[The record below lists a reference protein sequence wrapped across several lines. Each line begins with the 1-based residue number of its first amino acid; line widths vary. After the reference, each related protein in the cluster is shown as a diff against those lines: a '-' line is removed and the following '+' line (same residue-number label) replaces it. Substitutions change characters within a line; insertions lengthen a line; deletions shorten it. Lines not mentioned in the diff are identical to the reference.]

1 MIRKLFY
8 FFNVCVLVLLFAACM
23 SCYISPAVAWLL
35 PFLGLAFP
43 IVVILV
49 VVFLL
54 IWAIWWKKMFWVNL
68 VALILCWPFIRTIVA
83 FHFSH
88 EEEKGVK
95 LMSYNVRNFDL
106 YNWSGNKKTRS
117 RIMNLIGKENPDIIC
132 FQEFYTDD
140 EDFRNAEYLRD
151 SLGYK
156 FHYLHVTYDK
166 WFKNTSQMKWHSLKW
181 GLAIFSRYEI
191 RDTGVVHFDEQGG
204 NQCCFADL
212 NVNGKTLRIYNTHLQ
227 SMHLGYDDY
236 DTIEE
241 LSENQNT
248 QWYKIRNIL
257 RKMKHAYTKRAEQAR
272 AVRDHV
278 GAYKGQKIVC
288 GDFNDSPVSY
298 SYQTIGS
305 GLQDAFILKGRG
317 FGKSFD
323 TKLGWFRIDFILP
336 DPSIQVNSYR
346 SIRKNLSDHYPVLV
360 TMDL

>member
-8 FFNVCVLVLLFAACM
+8 FLNACLLLLLFAACL
-23 SCYISPAVAWLL
+23 SCYVSPAVAWVL

-43 IVVILV
+43 VVIILV
-49 VVFLL
+49 FIFLL
-54 IWAIWWKKMFWVNL
+54 IWAVWRKKMFWVNL
-68 VALILCWPFIRTIVA
+68 AVLILCWPFIRTIVA

-88 EEEKGVK
+88 QEEKGIRF
-95 LMSYNVRNFDL
+95 MTYNVRNFDL
-106 YNWSGNKKTRS
+106 YNWSGNKKTRA
-117 RIMNLIGKENPDIIC
+117 RIMNLIGKENPDVIC
-132 FQEFYTDD
+132 FQEYYTDD
-140 EDFRNAEYLRD
+140 DDFRNTEYLRD

-166 WFKNTSQMKWHSLKW
+166 WFKNTSQMKWHHLRW
-181 GLAIFSRYEI
+181 GLAVFSRYEI
-191 RDTGVVHFDEQGG
+191 KDTGVVRFDEPGG
-204 NQCCFADL
+204 NQCIFADL
-212 NVNGKTLRIYNTHLQ
+212 DVNGKTLRVYNTHLQ

-248 QWYKIRNIL
+248 QWYKVRNIL

-272 AVRDHV
+272 AVHEHV
-278 GAYKGQKIVC
+278 SAYQGQKIVC

-305 GLQDAFILKGRG
+305 GLQDAFILRGGG

-323 TKLGWFRIDFILP
+323 TKLGLFRIDFILP
-336 DPSIQVNSYR
+336 DPSIQVNSYKT
-346 SIRKNLSDHYPVLV
+346 IRKSLSDHYPVLV
-360 TMDL
+360 TLSL

>member
-1 MIRKLFY
+1 
-8 FFNVCVLVLLFAACM
+8 M
-23 SCYISPAVAWLL
+23 SCYVSPAVAWLL

-43 IVVILV
+43 MIVISVFIVMLV
-49 VVFLL
+49 
-54 IWAIWWKKMFWVNL
+54 WAMWKEKFFWVNL
-68 VALILCWPFIRTIVA
+68 VALLLCWPFIRTIVA
-83 FHFSH
+83 FNFSSP
-88 EEEKGVK
+88 EEKGIK

-140 EDFRNAEYLRD
+140 EEFHNAEYLRD

-156 FHYLHVTYDK
+156 YHYLHVTYDK
-166 WFKNTSQMKWHSLKW
+166 YYKNTTQMKWHRLQW
-181 GLAIFSRYEI
+181 GLAVFSRYEI
-191 RDTGVVHFDEQGG
+191 KDTGTVHFDEPGG
-204 NQCCFADL
+204 NQCSFADL
-212 NVNGKTLRIYNTHLQ
+212 NVNGKTLRVYNTHLQ

-241 LSENQNT
+241 LSENQNS

-257 RKMKHAYTKRAEQAR
+257 RKMKHAYTKRAEQSQQ
-272 AVRDHV
+272 VHDHV
-278 GAYKGQKIVC
+278 SAYQGQKIIC

-298 SYQTIGS
+298 SYQTISS
-305 GLQDAFILKGRG
+305 GLQDAFIKRGKG

-323 TKLGWFRIDFILP
+323 SKLGWFRIDFILP

-346 SIRKNLSDHYPVLV
+346 SVAKSLSDHYPVLV
-360 TMDL
+360 TLSL

>member
-8 FFNVCVLVLLFAACM
+8 FLNVCLLILLVAACM
-23 SCYISPAVAWLL
+23 SCYVSPAVAWLL

-43 IVVILV
+43 IVIILV
-49 VVFLL
+49 FIFLL
-54 IWAIWWKKMFWVNL
+54 IWALWRKKMFWVNL
-68 VALILCWPFIRTIVA
+68 TAIILCWPFVRTIVA

-88 EEEKGVK
+88 DEEKGIRF
-95 LMSYNVRNFDL
+95 MSYNVRNFDL
-106 YNWSGNKKTRS
+106 YHWSGNKKTRS
-117 RIMNLIGKENPDIIC
+117 RIMSLIGKENPDIIC

-140 EDFRNAEYLRD
+140 DEFRNMEYLRD

-166 WFKNTSQMKWHSLKW
+166 WFKNTSKMKWHHLRW
-181 GLAIFSRYEI
+181 GLATFSRYEI
-191 RDTGVVHFDEQGG
+191 KDTGTVHFDEPGS
-204 NQCCFADL
+204 NQCTYADID
-212 NVNGKTLRIYNTHLQ
+212 VNGKTLRIYNTHLQ

-248 QWYKIRNIL
+248 QWYKVRNIL

-272 AVRDHV
+272 GVHDHV
-278 GAYKGQKIVC
+278 TAYKGQKIVC

-298 SYQTIGS
+298 SYQTIGN
-305 GLQDAFILKGRG
+305 GLQDAFIQRGKG

-346 SIRKNLSDHYPVLV
+346 TIRKSLSDHYPVLV
-360 TMDL
+360 TLSL